1 MMLNQLSDYIEF
13 AYFLAIFL
21 LSINIYIQTRKM
33 HSFPLH
39 RGIRYFKNAFL
50 YFSMIYLFRFMVL
63 NLKFL
68 TGIITPEIEI
78 ALQSFGLFLV
88 IYFSLLAIFS
98 LISSFSWKKYP
109 FITDN
114 RLNLLSLFLSC
125 IAFFI
130 KLPSILLI
138 VGFAI
143 ALFLLLKAYD
153 SSKKKN
159 RIFSPLFIIYTLLL
173 FFILFD
179 LVPITQEL
187 IPFEFRIAGY
197 VGSILVFLYI
207 NIKVM
212 KVLGAGKDEE
222 K

>member
-1 MMLNQLSDYIEF
+1 MMLNQLVDYIEF

-21 LSINIYIQTRKM
+21 LCINIYFQTRKM
-33 HSFPLH
+33 DSFSFH

-50 YFSMIYLFRFMVL
+50 YFSMIYLFRFLVL
-63 NLKFL
+63 DLKL
-68 TGIITPEIEI
+68 LNGIIAPDLEVAIR
-78 ALQSFGLFLV
+78 SFGLFLV

-98 LISSFSWKKYP
+98 LISSFSWRKYK
-109 FITDN
+109 FISDN
-114 RLNLLSLFLSC
+114 RLNLLSLILSC
-125 IAFFI
+125 VAFFL

-138 VGFAI
+138 VGFVV
-143 ALFLLLKAYD
+143 ALFLMLKAYE
-153 SSKKKN
+153 SSIKKN

-179 LVPITQEL
+179 LVPITQKL
-187 IPFEFRIAGY
+187 IPFELRILGY
-197 VGSILVFLYI
+197 VGSILVFFSI

-212 KVLGAGKDEE
+212 KVLDSGKDEE

>member
-1 MMLNQLSDYIEF
+1 MMLNQLTDYIEF

-33 HSFPLH
+33 QSFSLH

-68 TGIITPEIEI
+68 TGIITPELEI

-98 LISSFSWKKYP
+98 LISSFSWRKYA
-109 FITDN
+109 FISDN

-130 KLPSILLI
+130 KMPSILLI
-138 VGFAI
+138 VGFVI

-153 SSKKKN
+153 NSRKKN
-159 RIFSPLFIIYTLLL
+159 RVFSPLFIIYTLLL

>member
-33 HSFPLH
+33 QSFSVH

-50 YFSMIYLFRFMVL
+50 YFSIIYLFRFMVL

-98 LISSFSWKKYP
+98 LISSFSWKKYT

-138 VGFAI
+138 VGFVI

-153 SSKKKN
+153 RAIKNN

-187 IPFEFRIAGY
+187 IPFEFRIIGY
-197 VGSILVFLYI
+197 VGSMLVFLYI

-212 KVLGAGKDEE
+212 KVLGAGKDEA

>member
-1 MMLNQLSDYIEF
+1 MMLNQLVDYIEF

-21 LSINIYIQTRKM
+21 LCISIYFQTRKM
-33 HSFPLH
+33 DSFSFH

-63 NLKFL
+63 DLKL
-68 TGIITPEIEI
+68 LNGIIVPDLEI
-78 ALQSFGLFLV
+78 AIRSFGLFLV

-98 LISSFSWKKYP
+98 LISSFSWRKYE
-109 FITDN
+109 FISDN

-125 IAFFI
+125 VVFYL

-143 ALFLLLKAYD
+143 ALFLILKAYD
-153 SSKKKN
+153 SSRKKN

-187 IPFEFRIAGY
+187 IPFEFRILGY

-212 KVLGAGKDEE
+212 KVLDSGKDEE